1 MRISDWSSDVCSSD
15 LVGLGDG
22 LLSQLKTRVGYSNY
36 THTEFE
42 GADVGTTFDVEGIA
56 ARLELVQN
64 ARGGWRGSSGMP
76 YYYRDF
82 LAVDRKGVV
91 SGKSV
96 SVGVEFGGRR
106 IIKTINLHT

>member
-42 GADVGTTFDVEGIA
+42 GADVGTTFDVEGIE

-64 ARGGWRGSSGMP
+64 ERGGWRGSSGMQ

-82 LAVDRKGVV
+82 LAVGEEAYVRSEERRVGKECV
-91 SGKSV
+91 STCS
-96 SVGVEFGGRR
+96 SRWSPD
-106 IIKTINLHT
+106 H